1 MKSKWNWWLLG
12 IVAAA
17 ALGCGSQG
25 DVSEISDL
33 SALNTSSSGDDGGA
47 GGVSALAGQV
57 KIDGSS
63 TVYPISEAA
72 ADDFKKEFPKVQVTV
87 GQSGTGGGFKVFAK
101 GETDISDAS
110 RPIKQA
116 EFDQCKQ
123 NGVEFIELP
132 VAYDGLTIVVNPA
145 NTWVTQLTVQQ
156 LKKIFGQK
164 GAAKNWS
171 DVNPEWPAEAIKI
184 YAPGTDS
191 GTFDYFKEVV
201 AEEDNSLR
209 SDMSVSEDDN
219 VLVTGVKGEKNAIGF
234 FGAAYF
240 FENADSLKAV
250 PIVNPDTGEAVLP
263 SPQSIESGAYAPFGR
278 PLFIYVNVA
287 SLKRPEMKKFASFY
301 IDNAARFAVHVSY
314 VGLPSSVYDL
324 ARTHLKD
331 RLSGT
336 HFIDDSGAKRSGA
349 LPELYTIENLVK

>member
-1 MKSKWNWWLLG
+1 MKASRNGWLLG
-12 IVAAA
+12 IVTAA
-17 ALGCGSQG
+17 ALGCGGQG

-33 SALNTSSSGDDGGA
+33 SALTTGSSGDVVNA
-47 GGVSALAGQV
+47 GGVSSLAGEV

-72 ADDFKKEFPKVQVTV
+72 ADAFRAEIPKVQVTV

-123 NGVEFIELP
+123 NGVEFIEVP

-145 NTWVTQLTVQQ
+145 NTWVTQLSVEQ
-156 LKKIFGQK
+156 LKKIFGEK

-184 YAPGTDS
+184 HAPGTDS

-201 AEEDNSLR
+201 ANDDSSLR

-219 VLVTGVKGEKNAIGF
+219 VLVTGVKGNENAIGF
-234 FGAAYF
+234 FGAAYY

-250 PIVNPDTGEAVLP
+250 PIVNPDTGQAVLP
-263 SPQSIESGAYAPFGR
+263 SPESIESGDYAPFGR
-278 PLFIYVNVA
+278 PLFIYVNAA
-287 SLKRPEMKKFASFY
+287 SLRRPEMKKFASFY
-301 IDNAARFAVHVSY
+301 VDNAAKFAVQVGY
-314 VGLPSSVYDL
+314 VGLPSSVYGL
-324 ARTHLKD
+324 ARTHLTD
-331 RLSGT
+331 RLTGT
-336 HFIDDSGAKRSGA
+336 HFIDASGAKRSGA
-349 LPELYTIENLVK
+349 LTDLYTIENLVK